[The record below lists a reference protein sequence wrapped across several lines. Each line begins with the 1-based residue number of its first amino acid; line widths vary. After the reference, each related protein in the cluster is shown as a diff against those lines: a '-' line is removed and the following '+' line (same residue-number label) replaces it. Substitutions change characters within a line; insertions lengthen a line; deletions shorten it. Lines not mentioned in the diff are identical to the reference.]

1 MSLYKQDP
9 NNPNKQVPVGNNRVL
24 IAKSTTPTSM
34 IVQRRPDEVLI
45 ANAAAGA
52 TYAFLYETTSSISA
66 NVGAPQLAKFIT
78 GSIASNAAQSFTL
91 PIRPVAWRR
100 ADAGNADGAIG
111 DVTFIYKGGK
121 YAQNSGPK

>member
-52 TYAFLYETTSSISA
+52 TYTFLYETTSS
-66 NVGAPQLAKFIT
+66 VGADAGVPQLAKFIT
-78 GSIASNAAQSFTL
+78 GSITSNAAQSFTL

-100 ADAGNADGAIG
+100 ADSDGTIGAIG

>member
-24 IAKSTTPTSM
+24 IAQSTTPTSM

-45 ANAAAGA
+45 GTANA
-52 TYAFLYETTSSISA
+52 TYTFLYETTSSVGA

-78 GSIASNAAQSFTL
+78 GSITSNAAQAFTL

-100 ADAGNADGAIG
+100 SDLSDGTTGAIG